1 MILLDTNVISE
12 PLKLSADTGVL
23 SWIDAQSIDTLYLSA
38 ISLAEL
44 RFGIAALPTGKRK
57 ETLHLGLEQ
66 RILPLFADRILPFD
80 ASASQ
85 AYADILSTARA
96 QGRAIS
102 TADGYIAATA
112 KRHGLMVA
120 TRDASL
126 FEAAGVAVIN
136 PWTVQHRPPQAAH
149 T

>member
-12 PLKLSADTGVL
+12 PLKLSADAGVL
-23 SWIDAQSIDTLYLSA
+23 AWIDAQSIDTLYLSA

-80 ASASQ
+80 AIASR

-112 KRHGLMVA
+112 KRHGFMVA
-120 TRDASL
+120 TRDASP
-126 FEAAGVAVIN
+126 FEAAGVTVIT
-136 PWTVQHRPPQAAH
+136 PWTLQH
-149 T
+149 

>member
-12 PLKLSADTGVL
+12 PLKLSADAGVL

-44 RFGIAALPTGKRK
+44 RFGIAALPAGKRK

-85 AYADILSTARA
+85 AYADILSTART

-112 KRHGLMVA
+112 KRNGFMVA
-120 TRDASL
+120 TRDASP
-126 FEAAGVAVIN
+126 FEAAGLTVIN
-136 PWTVQHRPPQAAH
+136 PWTYRH
-149 T
+149 

>member
-12 PLKLSADTGVL
+12 PLKLSADAGVL
-23 SWIDAQSIDTLYLSA
+23 AWIDAQSIATLYLSA

-44 RFGIAALPTGKRK
+44 RLGIAALPTGKRK

-112 KRHGLMVA
+112 KRHGFTVA
-120 TRDASL
+120 TRDASP
-126 FEAAGVAVIN
+126 FEAAGITVIN
-136 PWTVQHRPPQAAH
+136 PWTVQH
-149 T
+149 

>member
-12 PLKLSADTGVL
+12 PLKLSADAGVL

-44 RFGIAALPTGKRK
+44 RFGIAALPAGKRK

-80 ASASQ
+80 TAASL
-85 AYADILSTARA
+85 AYADILSMTRT
-96 QGRAIS
+96 QGRAIA

-112 KRHGLMVA
+112 KRHGFMVA
-120 TRDASL
+120 TRDASP
-126 FEAAGVAVIN
+126 FEAAGLTVIN
-136 PWTVQHRPPQAAH
+136 PWTVQH
-149 T
+149 

>member
-12 PLKLSADTGVL
+12 PLKLSADAGVL
-23 SWIDAQSIDTLYLSA
+23 AWIDAQSIATLYLSA

-57 ETLHLGLEQ
+57 ESLHLGLEQ

-80 ASASQ
+80 ASSSQ
-85 AYADILSTARA
+85 ACADILSTARA

-112 KRHGLMVA
+112 KRHGFIVA
-120 TRDASL
+120 TRDASP
-126 FEAAGVAVIN
+126 FEAAGVTVIN
-136 PWTVQHRPPQAAH
+136 PWTVQH
-149 T
+149 

>member
-12 PLKLSADTGVL
+12 PLKLSADAGVL

-112 KRHGLMVA
+112 KRHGFMVA
-120 TRDASL
+120 TRDASP
-126 FEAAGVAVIN
+126 FEAAGLTVIN
-136 PWTVQHRPPQAAH
+136 PWTVQH
-149 T
+149 